1 MGARELDPYLYQN
14 SKFKTRTFI
23 QTGFS
28 GPCRKSMDPNSTA
41 LYTGSIPRPTHL
53 LGVYGWT
60 ETCTQTNKK
69 KWGQILVPYPD
80 AGTRVLWVFGYPFSS
95 TLRLRFIFST
105 KQKRKKRKKKKGN
118 VWVQVYIFNPI
129 NKWSGSARA
138 YTCYCFSL
146 LKGSTQMVLP

>member
-28 GPCRKSMDPNSTA
+28 GPSRKSMDPNSTA

-105 KQKRKKRKKKKGN
+105 KQKKKNEKRKRETFGFRFTFSIPLTN
-118 VWVQVYIFNPI
+118 DQVLLEPI
-129 NKWSGSARA
+129 HVTASH
-138 YTCYCFSL
+138 C
-146 LKGSTQMVLP
+146 